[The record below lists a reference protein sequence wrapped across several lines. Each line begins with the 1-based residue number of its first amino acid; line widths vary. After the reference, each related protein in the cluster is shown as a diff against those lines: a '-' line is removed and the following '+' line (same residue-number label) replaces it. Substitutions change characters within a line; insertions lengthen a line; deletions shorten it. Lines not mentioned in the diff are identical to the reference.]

1 MTQRIHEWLE
11 ASNLNKQQNWG
22 ASKQIPL
29 IICDIPFSYETRL
42 LIYSH
47 LYVTRLL
54 GIRRIHV
61 WLEASN
67 LSKQQNWGASKQI
80 PLIIYDIPFSYAARL
95 LIYSHLYVTRL
106 LGIRHNAFMCGLS
119 LNCLSNT
126 AIQSPMIGVLARRSL
141 NHMGHASF
149 IHDMP
154 PHSYVTCLLIYL
166 WHASSIRAMPHHLF
180 GHHIWHASL
189 LHDIQYLRVPWGR
202 QIWAN
207 SLSGVL
213 VSRSLHVGW
222 LRLVGSLK
230 W

>member
-126 AIQSPMIGVLARRSL
+126 AIQSPMIGVLARRSPQSYGTCFF
-141 NHMGHASF
+141 HTWHAASF
-149 IHDMP
+149 IRNMP
-154 PHSYVTCLLIYL
+154 PHLFVTCLFHTC
-166 WHASSIRAMPHHLF
+166 HASSFIWPSHLT
-180 GHHIWHASL
+180 
-189 LHDIQYLRVPWGR
+189 
-202 QIWAN
+202 
-207 SLSGVL
+207 
-213 VSRSLHVGW
+213 
-222 LRLVGSLK
+222 RLVVTWHTVSTCALRPTNLSK
-230 W
+230 

>member
-1 MTQRIHEWLE
+1 MGHALFICDMPPDLFWFICDMPPWYMTQRIHEWLE

-80 PLIIYDIPFSYAARL
+80 PLILYDIPFSYAARL

-119 LNCLSNT
+119 LTVWATQLSNP
-126 AIQSPMIGVLARRSL
+126 QWLA
-141 NHMGHASF
+141 F
-149 IHDMP
+149 
-154 PHSYVTCLLIYL
+154 
-166 WHASSIRAMPHHLF
+166 
-180 GHHIWHASL
+180 
-189 LHDIQYLRVPWGR
+189 
-202 QIWAN
+202 
-207 SLSGVL
+207 
-213 VSRSLHVGW
+213 
-222 LRLVGSLK
+222 
-230 W
+230 